1 MFIFIFTHCVIR
13 IVAEAFVLTEETAV
27 AKGVRRVTA
36 VTGQAA
42 KEAMVL
48 GRAFEQRVGSAEG
61 SSDGGEEAG
70 ALRKDLDAAFI
81 SATVKAELRGRIEGL
96 QKKAADAKKKLM
108 QQRVDQ
114 CLNTIKSQIE
124 EVLTSSP
131 SQKTMVLNVDI
142 GADSK
147 ASQKVMNTVKNVAPE
162 MAFLGLSEEE
172 PGSGG
177 KLLAFALV
185 PPELV
190 EAGMKADDWIRAAL
204 EPCGGRGGGKPGN
217 AQEQAKECSDVAAV
231 EGVAA
236 AFAG

>member
-1 MFIFIFTHCVIR
+1 LFIFIFTHCLIR

-27 AKGVRRVTA
+27 AKGVRRVTT

-147 ASQKVMNTVKNVAPE
+147 ASQKVMNTVNN
-162 MAFLGLSEEE
+162 GLFR
-172 PGSGG
+172 P
-177 KLLAFALV
+177 
-185 PPELV
+185 
-190 EAGMKADDWIRAAL
+190 
-204 EPCGGRGGGKPGN
+204 
-217 AQEQAKECSDVAAV
+217 Q
-231 EGVAA
+231 
-236 AFAG
+236 